1 MRSLKKKEKFKR
13 KKEDEMDFIIA
24 VVGMIASLWGCVL
37 TKKRKR
43 IAALL
48 IIIGV
53 FLIVAAGIMNCQG
66 GLK

>member
-1 MRSLKKKEKFKR
+1 
-13 KKEDEMDFIIA
+13 MDFIIA